1 MLSETKV
8 LADHHAA
15 HCARA
20 APPPRVQAHRK
31 EITINVSARLGHV
44 RYALAELS
52 NIGFLNGLKVKGMQ
66 TQCSATHSATRA
78 TS

>member
-44 RYALAELS
+44 RYALADCP
-52 NIGFLNGLKVKGMQ
+52 
-66 TQCSATHSATRA
+66 TSAF
-78 TS
+78 